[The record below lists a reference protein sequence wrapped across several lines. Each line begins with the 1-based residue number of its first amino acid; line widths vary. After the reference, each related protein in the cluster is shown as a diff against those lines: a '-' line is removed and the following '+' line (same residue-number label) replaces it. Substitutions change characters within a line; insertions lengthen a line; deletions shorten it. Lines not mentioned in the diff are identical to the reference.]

1 MTGLII
7 TIALLGLIF
16 YYYNRIISMREAVIS
31 SETEISV
38 QLDRRGKVFD
48 SLLATVKKYL
58 SHEADV
64 FTKIT
69 ELRAKTQSSNNQEAK
84 AAEDE
89 LSKIVS
95 SGAINVA
102 VENYPELKSDTIMA
116 NLQEEIVST
125 ENKLSFA
132 KRGYNRTLEQYRAF
146 IASIPAV
153 FIVKIFP
160 SLVINKEYWRL
171 DETAIKS
178 EEARRINFDYHHAP

>member
-48 SLLATVKKYL
+48 
-58 SHEADV
+58 
-64 FTKIT
+64 
-69 ELRAKTQSSNNQEAK
+69 TQSSNNQEAK

-178 EEARRINFDYHHAP
+178 EEARRINFD

>member
-1 MTGLII
+1 
-7 TIALLGLIF
+7 
-16 YYYNRIISMREAVIS
+16 
-31 SETEISV
+31 
-38 QLDRRGKVFD
+38 
-48 SLLATVKKYL
+48 
-58 SHEADV
+58 
-64 FTKIT
+64 
-69 ELRAKTQSSNNQEAK
+69 
-84 AAEDE
+84 
-89 LSKIVS
+89 
-95 SGAINVA
+95 
-102 VENYPELKSDTIMA
+102 MA

-178 EEARRINFDYHHAP
+178 EEARRINFD

>member
-58 SHEADV
+58 NHESEV

-69 ELRAKTQSSNNQEAK
+69 ELRTQSQSANTKEAK

-102 VENYPELKSDTIMA
+102 VENYPELKSDTIMT

-132 KRGYNRTLEQYRAF
+132 KRGYNRTLEQYRAL

-160 SLVINKEYWRL
+160 SLVIDKEYWRL
-171 DETAIKS
+171 DEGTIKT
-178 EEARRINFDYHHAP
+178 EEARRINFD